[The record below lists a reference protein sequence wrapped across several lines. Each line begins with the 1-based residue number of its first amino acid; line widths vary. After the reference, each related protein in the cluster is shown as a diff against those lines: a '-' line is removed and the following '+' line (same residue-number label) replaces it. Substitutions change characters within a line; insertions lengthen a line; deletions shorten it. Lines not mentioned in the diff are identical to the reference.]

1 MLVMPLFCKNSQ
13 KPLGPHTGQ
22 NTLKS
27 NFFCQLNLTKTSFSL
42 LNRDTCI
49 TFSNMGKLDKSA
61 AIGAGMLGILA
72 AAPAMA
78 EDKTGQIQLAAAT
91 SGVSQQVD
99 CKLLARN
106 HEGTGKEKMK
116 VYSDCRNGVLQSEN
130 EALDVRITE
139 QQRIIAALNQ
149 ILSEQQLRID
159 ELGAIRDANGQELA
173 RIVAINGK
181 LLIRRQNAEI
191 ASAEARA
198 RSNAALD
205 EAERYI
211 LENS

>member
-1 MLVMPLFCKNSQ
+1 MD
-13 KPLGPHTGQ
+13 
-22 NTLKS
+22 NTIA
-27 NFFCQLNLTKTSFSL
+27 
-42 LNRDTCI
+42 D
-49 TFSNMGKLDKSA
+49 
-61 AIGAGMLGILA
+61 
-72 AAPAMA
+72 
-78 EDKTGQIQLAAAT
+78 
-91 SGVSQQVD
+91 
-99 CKLLARN
+99 
-106 HEGTGKEKMK
+106 
-116 VYSDCRNGVLQSEN
+116 
-130 EALDVRITE
+130 
-139 QQRIIAALNQ
+139 QQRILTALNQ

-173 RIVAINGK
+173 QIVAINGK